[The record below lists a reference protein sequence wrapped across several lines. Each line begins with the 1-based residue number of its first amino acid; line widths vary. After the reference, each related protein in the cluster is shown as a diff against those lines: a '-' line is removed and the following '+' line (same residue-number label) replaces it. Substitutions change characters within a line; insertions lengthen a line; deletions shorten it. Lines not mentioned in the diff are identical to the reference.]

1 MTIEI
6 QTWWCDFIHCNLQ
19 CPECNNQDIHGDVRK
34 DNMLSTI
41 VLTLLAI
48 WLSIMII
55 GQLIGGVVGYKF
67 FKSITSE
74 NEDK

>member
-1 MTIEI
+1 
-6 QTWWCDFIHCNLQ
+6 
-19 CPECNNQDIHGDVRK
+19 
-34 DNMLSTI
+34 MLSTI

-55 GQLIGGVVGYKF
+55 GQVIGGVVGYKF

-74 NEDK
+74 NENK